1 MNAEHTSHTARL
13 FNVLKNEGEVEP
25 QDVLRMRNDF
35 FKDGVITINEADALF
50 SFNNQLTSS
59 KGIVCE
65 EWNTFF
71 VEALTQFTVFQL
83 SPSGYITDEN
93 SAWLMESVSYN
104 GIVETAT
111 ELELLVKIL
120 ATAKRL
126 PTTLVQ
132 FSMLQVSVAVLN
144 GEGPL
149 ARGGELTKGVIGQA
163 EVELLRTI
171 MYAASSENALA
182 ISKQEV
188 EVLQQL
194 NDATNGADNHPSWQ
208 DLYVG
213 ATANYL
219 MCVCGGKAPT
229 RDEALAKQAWLEDTE
244 VNHAGFMKEMVSGF
258 GKLLSADFFDDIFT
272 SSHVMMEKMWKEKND
287 NLEIALHQS
296 EGINAQ
302 EAAWLLEHIHRDG
315 VINEN
320 EKALMRFLNNES
332 HTIDPSLQAMIN
344 QVA

>member
-13 FNVLKNEGEVEP
+13 SNILMSEDKVGP
-25 QDVLRMRNDF
+25 QDVLRMR
-35 FKDGVITINEADALF
+35 KDIFRDGIVTINEADALF
-50 SFNNQLTSS
+50 AINNTLEQT
-59 KGIVCE
+59 CD
-65 EWNTFF
+65 EWHEFF
-71 VEALTQFTVFQL
+71 IEALTQFTVFQL
-83 SPSGYITDEN
+83 APSGYITDEN
-93 SAWLMESVSYN
+93 SAWLMEAISRN

-126 PTTLVQ
+126 PATLVQ
-132 FSMLQVSVAVLN
+132 FTMLQVSVAVLN

-149 ARGGELTKGVIGQA
+149 ARGGELTQGIIGQA

-194 NDATNGADNHPSWQ
+194 NDATNGANNHAAWQ
-208 DLYVG
+208 GLYVG

-219 MCVCGGKAPT
+219 MSVSGEKAPS
-229 RDEALAKQAWLEDTE
+229 RDSALAKQAWLEDTE
-244 VNHAGFMKEMVSGF
+244 VNHTGFMKEMVSGF

-272 SSHVMMEKMWKEKND
+272 SSHVMMEKIWKEKND
-287 NLEIALHQS
+287 GLVTSMHQS

-302 EAAWLLEHIHRDG
+302 EAAWLLARIHRDG
-315 VINEN
+315 DINEN
-320 EKALMRFLNNES
+320 EKALLRFLDNES
-332 HTIDPSLQAMIN
+332 QAIDPSLQTMIN